1 MKQFFET
8 AAMQNHPLRILKT
21 FMERED
27 ANEKAKKYED
37 MRFVG
42 YVLDIGYDTLTIIT
56 SDPFKIA
63 VGGIPRNSLLIM
75 ASAKIDSLPPHFTLL
90 RVLESAPT
98 PLSQEVQ
105 QTYFELQKKSMPE
118 LDVFTQSELQ
128 WGALKTAVLGMFYP
142 HPEKLN
148 EVEFSGDLNNFVSAH
163 KYRVYAPCDDL
174 LNLIVNTLVRS
185 EGQFKIGNLRLTE
198 CRLPLPG
205 KPGPRVDVNVS
216 TVDFTG
222 CRTAMFGKTRLGK
235 SNVVKLIA
243 QSLIETQSNVGQ
255 LIFDING
262 EYANDNPQDN
272 NRSIA
277 SAYRSRC
284 EVYALTAKAATPSR
298 PLKLN
303 FYECPESSLPIL
315 GSLLRQH
322 GRQSGYIQSFASV
335 ELPSIQE
342 INDLPVG
349 NDKIRSIR
357 KLQMYWAVLKKA
369 GFDVD
374 QMRLRRAAPSSGRT
388 NGFNPAFS
396 AQLRT
401 DAYQHAGTQLLANI
415 NTLDDLV
422 GELEVISRF
431 RRDNSTSPSLTT
443 GSNNPVFQPDDVAIL
458 EFLEPAP
465 GRSGTTMIQPFR
477 IYHDRSA
484 GDFVTEVLAYLDEG
498 KTVILD
504 LGNANPEVMQYFS
517 DELSRA
523 VFNHQVDKFSNNKLG
538 NHFIQL
544 YFEEAHN
551 LFPRNEDV
559 TTIYSRFAKEGAKY
573 HIGMVYSTQSPTT
586 INKDLLAQTENFFI
600 AHLSS
605 RDEVAALGRLNVA
618 YDSMQ
623 DDILSA
629 KTPGYIRM
637 LTRSHRFVVPVQV
650 LLFTPPKSTT
660 GEKRGRPSCSFK
672 RKTLMP
678 FQAGRRLPGERASKI
693 GHLEVLKNPLV
704 QNLCKQLIDIQ
715 PDLAILGGLWQ
726 ISQIEE
732 KPLSVVFS
740 VDGSYQVI
748 TKETPPYSAR
758 AFIKTT
764 YYASTSML

>member
-1 MKQFFET
+1 MKEFFEK
-8 AAMQNHPLRILKT
+8 AALQNHPLRVLLN
-21 FMERED
+21 FLDREE
-27 ANEKAKKYED
+27 ANEKAKKYAD
-37 MRFVG
+37 LRFVG
-42 YVLDIGYDTLTIIT
+42 YVLEIGYDILTIIT

-75 ASAKIDSLPPHFTLL
+75 APAKFDSLPPHFTLL

-98 PLSQEVQ
+98 PLSKEVQ

-142 HPEKLN
+142 HPDKTDA
-148 EVEFSGDLNNFVSAH
+148 VEFSGDLNNFVSAH

-174 LNLIVNTLVRS
+174 LNLIVNTLVRP
-185 EGQFKIGNLRLTE
+185 EGRFKIGNLRLTE

-205 KPGPRVDVNVS
+205 RPGPKVDVNVS

-243 QSLIETQSNVGQ
+243 QSLIETQPNVGQ

-262 EYANDNPQDN
+262 EYANDNPQDG
-272 NRSIA
+272 NRSLA
-277 SAYRSRC
+277 GTYRDRC
-284 EVYALTAKAATPSR
+284 EVYALTAKRATPSK

-303 FYECPESSLPIL
+303 FYECPESSLRIL

-322 GRQSGYIQSFASV
+322 GRQSAYIESFSSV
-335 ELPSIQE
+335 ELPSLHE
-342 INDLPVG
+342 VAALAPG
-349 NDKIRSIR
+349 SDKIRAIR
-357 KLQMYWAVLKKA
+357 KLHIYWAILKRA

-374 QMRLRRAAPSSGRT
+374 ETKLRGLAPSSGRT
-388 NGFNPAFS
+388 SGFNPAFN

-401 DAYQHAGTQLLANI
+401 DAYRYDSNPVPANTS
-415 NTLDDLV
+415 TLDALV
-422 GELEVISRF
+422 AELGVLNRF
-431 RRDNSTSPSLTT
+431 RRDNPGSSSLTT
-443 GSNNPVFQPDDVAIL
+443 GSNNPVFQPDDIALL
-458 EFLEPAP
+458 EFLEPPA
-465 GRSGTTMIQPFR
+465 GRAGTSLLQPFR
-477 IYHDRSA
+477 IYHDRNA
-484 GDFVTEVLAYLDEG
+484 GDFVAEILRYIDAG

-517 DELSRA
+517 DELSKA
-523 VFNHQVDKFSNNKLG
+523 VFNHQVDKFSNNRLG
-538 NHFIQL
+538 DHFVQL

-551 LFPRNEDV
+551 LFPRTEDV

-586 INKDLLAQTENFFI
+586 INRDLLAQTENFFI

-605 RDEVAALGRLNVA
+605 RDEVSALGKLNVA

-637 LTRSHRFVVPVQV
+637 LTRSHRFVVSVQAN
-650 LLFTPPKSTT
+650 LF
-660 GEKRGRPSCSFK
+660 
-672 RKTLMP
+672 
-678 FQAGRRLPGERASKI
+678 
-693 GHLEVLKNPLV
+693 
-704 QNLCKQLIDIQ
+704 Q
-715 PDLAILGGLWQ
+715 PDVTEQVPAPEPMSVSEGGL
-726 ISQIEE
+726 
-732 KPLSVVFS
+732 
-740 VDGSYQVI
+740 
-748 TKETPPYSAR
+748 
-758 AFIKTT
+758 
-764 YYASTSML
+764 